1 MERLDGRRPDELRPV
16 RLTRAFL
23 RHAEGSCL
31 IEVGETKVIC
41 AATVE
46 PKVPLWL
53 RGAGQ
58 GWVTAEY
65 AMLPRATAQ
74 RTPRERNQ
82 GRQGG
87 RTMEIQ
93 RLVGRSLRSVVDLG
107 ALGERTIWLDCD
119 VLQADGGTRTAA
131 VTGSFVALVDALL
144 TLKGEA
150 KWERLPLTDFLAA
163 TSVGVVDETPLLDL
177 AFAEDSRAAVDMNV
191 VMTAAGGLVEVQ
203 GTGEGRPFSRAE
215 LDRLLELA
223 ADGIARLVAVQQEA
237 LGEAA
242 RLVGGWK
249 LGHRAR
255 GGVEEPS

>member
-1 MERLDGRRPDELRPV
+1 MKRPDGRRPDELRPV
-16 RLTRAFL
+16 RLTRSFL
-23 RHAEGSCL
+23 KHAEGSCL

-46 PKVPLWL
+46 PRVPMWL

-74 RTPRERNQ
+74 RTPRERSL
-82 GRQGG
+82 GKQGG

-131 VTGSFVALVDALL
+131 VTGSFIALVDALL
-144 TLKGEA
+144 TLKSEA
-150 KWERLPLTDFLAA
+150 KWEKLPLTDFLAA
-163 TSVGVVDETPLLDL
+163 TSVGVVEETPLLDL
-177 AFAEDSRAAVDMNV
+177 AFAEDSKAAVDLNIV
-191 VMTAAGGLVEVQ
+191 LTSAGGLVEVQ
-203 GTGEGRPFSRAE
+203 GTGEARPFTRAE
-215 LDRLLELA
+215 LDQLLDLA
-223 ADGIARLVAVQQEA
+223 SEGIRQLIEAQKAA

-242 RLVGGWK
+242 ALVGGWK
-249 LGHRAR
+249 LGRRAR
-255 GGVEEPS
+255 GGLEEPA